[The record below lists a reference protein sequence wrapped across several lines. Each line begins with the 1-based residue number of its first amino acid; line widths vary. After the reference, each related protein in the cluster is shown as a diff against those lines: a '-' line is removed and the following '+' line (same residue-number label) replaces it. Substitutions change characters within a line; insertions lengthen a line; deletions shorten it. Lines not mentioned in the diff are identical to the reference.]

1 VTAFQVQGWNGSA
14 WVTLA
19 SVTGNNLVKR
29 TVILATPYATDRI
42 RVVVNGSADHTS
54 SRIAEIEAWTSSAT
68 TTSVDVNYALATN
81 GGVASAS
88 TIRSSSNGA
97 NYVIDNRRAGLGWM
111 DGTEGVF
118 PDWVQ
123 IAFRAKSAI
132 DRVVVYSVQ
141 DGYPVEPTNTMTV
154 TKYGVTSFRV
164 QGWNGSTWVTLA
176 SVTGNNLVK
185 RTVTLAAPYTT
196 DRIRV
201 VVNGTA
207 DRTWSRVAEIEA
219 WGR

>member
-1 VTAFQVQGWNGSA
+1 
-14 WVTLA
+14 
-19 SVTGNNLVKR
+19 
-29 TVILATPYATDRI
+29 
-42 RVVVNGSADHTS
+42 
-54 SRIAEIEAWTSSAT
+54 
-68 TTSVDVNYALATN
+68 
-81 GGVASAS
+81 
-88 TIRSSSNGA
+88 
-97 NYVIDNRRAGLGWM
+97 
-111 DGTEGVF
+111 
-118 PDWVQ
+118 
-123 IAFRAKSAI
+123 
-132 DRVVVYSVQ
+132 
-141 DGYPVEPTNTMTV
+141 MTF
-154 TKYGVTSFRV
+154 TKYGVTSFQV